1 MRQPRRAGPSPSAS
15 RSFPRTRRRLWM
27 PTSPRTWKQPS
38 RAIENRSNHP
48 HEIDPRFQRSDQSRA
63 PGAECPTTAHGHLR
77 TAGNSDI
84 AISVGHADRVG
95 PRRGTCRH
103 SAAKGERH
111 QFIHELLTV
120 SSRRCHDIR
129 DDQWNEEHGSPTLS
143 ALNRYVRTLHEKRMR
158 TSSVVANNYG
168 GH

>member
-1 MRQPRRAGPSPSAS
+1 MRLILDSSVLIKAERQGQNAQQLLTAISAQREIATSPSPWV
-15 RSFPRTRRRLWM
+15 TL
-27 PTSPRTWKQPS
+27 
-38 RAIENRSNHP
+38 IELA
-48 HEIDPRFQRSDQSRA
+48 Q
-63 PGAECPTTAHGHLR
+63 
-77 TAGNSDI
+77 
-84 AISVGHADRVG
+84 
-95 PRRGTCRH
+95 RRGTCRH